1 MGMQHQMPPA
11 PLVPQPPP
19 PQLQQAFLSPS
30 AASSA
35 AAAGVADAAAAQSQ
49 HHHPPA
55 PTDEPAASRA
65 AVARHLAS
73 HTAAELVPESGK
85 VVVLSADLPVRL
97 AFHALHEHGVATAPV
112 WCPRSRELVG
122 MLSASDLI
130 HALRDLRDAARA
142 GGSPLSEAQMDA
154 HTIRALRAGAAAA
167 VAAAAAAASACAAA
181 DASSNR
187 SPPEG
192 IGGGRPNDAA
202 APPAPPRP
210 LVSVAPDDSLAA
222 VAATLAS
229 AGVSVA
235 PIVAPPVAVDLAAAT
250 AAAAEGPVNDGSR
263 PPSPCLSSEDV
274 SRMLVS
280 APVTPPPD
288 PRRMQ
293 TSVSASAASG
303 GGAYGPTL
311 LAHATLAGLLSSALR
326 ALRAV
331 GGGGGAGSQAATPT
345 AGAAGGGGILGAG
358 AFSAPSV
365 GPGAPLLRA
374 QLCDL
379 PLGTW
384 APDAPPCR
392 QPPPQQPAD
401 GQRQL
406 LERRDVRRVRPIVSV
421 TPATP
426 LTSALG
432 LLLEHGVSS
441 LPVVDAETGALVD
454 VYARADIGALARGG
468 AYSRLQWEDVT
479 VGQALALALL
489 PPATASASGHYGEN
503 PASQQRSSV
512 PSPRPPRVYVCTA
525 ADSFRAV
532 VERLACSSNNCSSSS
547 SSPGVRRVFVVDPAT
562 RRVQAVVS
570 LSDVAAYLFPGVAEA
585 AAASK
590 AGGRNA

>member
-1 MGMQHQMPPA
+1 MT
-11 PLVPQPPP
+11 V
-19 PQLQQAFLSPS
+19 
-30 AASSA
+30 
-35 AAAGVADAAAAQSQ
+35 
-49 HHHPPA
+49 
-55 PTDEPAASRA
+55 
-65 AVARHLAS
+65 
-73 HTAAELVPESGK
+73 
-85 VVVLSADLPVRL
+85 
-97 AFHALHEHGVATAPV
+97 
-112 WCPRSRELVG
+112 
-122 MLSASDLI
+122 
-130 HALRDLRDAARA
+130 
-142 GGSPLSEAQMDA
+142 
-154 HTIRALRAGAAAA
+154 
-167 VAAAAAAASACAAA
+167 
-181 DASSNR
+181 
-187 SPPEG
+187 
-192 IGGGRPNDAA
+192 
-202 APPAPPRP
+202 
-210 LVSVAPDDSLAA
+210 
-222 VAATLAS
+222 
-229 AGVSVA
+229 
-235 PIVAPPVAVDLAAAT
+235 
-250 AAAAEGPVNDGSR
+250 
-263 PPSPCLSSEDV
+263 
-274 SRMLVS
+274 VS
-280 APVTPPPD
+280 APVTPPPGAS
-288 PRRMQ
+288 RGRQQQMQ

-331 GGGGGAGSQAATPT
+331 GGGAGSQAATPT
-345 AGAAGGGGILGAG
+345 AGGILGAG
-358 AFSAPSV
+358 ALGSSSAVS
-365 GPGAPLLRA
+365 PGAPLLRA

-392 QPPPQQPAD
+392 QQPPPQPTN
-401 GQRQL
+401 GQQQH

-489 PPATASASGHYGEN
+489 PPATASASGYYGEN
-503 PASQQRSSV
+503 PALSQQRSAV

-532 VERLACSSNNCSSSS
+532 VERLASSSTSCSSSS
-547 SSPGVRRVFVVDPAT
+547 SSPGVRRVFVVDPST

>member
-1 MGMQHQMPPA
+1 
-11 PLVPQPPP
+11 
-19 PQLQQAFLSPS
+19 
-30 AASSA
+30 
-35 AAAGVADAAAAQSQ
+35 
-49 HHHPPA
+49 
-55 PTDEPAASRA
+55 
-65 AVARHLAS
+65 
-73 HTAAELVPESGK
+73 
-85 VVVLSADLPVRL
+85 
-97 AFHALHEHGVATAPV
+97 
-112 WCPRSRELVG
+112 
-122 MLSASDLI
+122 ML
-130 HALRDLRDAARA
+130 
-142 GGSPLSEAQMDA
+142 
-154 HTIRALRAGAAAA
+154 LRAREARRKGKAA
-167 VAAAAAAASACAAA
+167 
-181 DASSNR
+181 
-187 SPPEG
+187 PKG
-192 IGGGRPNDAA
+192 PN

-274 SRMLVS
+274 SQMMAS
-280 APVTPPPD
+280 APVTPPPSSSA
-288 PRRMQ
+288 RTMQ

-331 GGGGGAGSQAATPT
+331 GGAPGSQAATPT
-345 AGAAGGGGILGAG
+345 AGGASSGILGAG
-358 AFSAPSV
+358 ALGAGGAASPA
-365 GPGAPLLRA
+365 GAPLLRA

-392 QPPPQQPAD
+392 QQPSGQN
-401 GQRQL
+401 GQRL
-406 LERRDVRRVRPIVSV
+406 LERRDVRRVRPIISV
-421 TPATP
+421 TPSTP

-489 PPATASASGHYGEN
+489 PPATASASGYYGEN
-503 PASQQRSSV
+503 PSSSQQRSSI

-562 RRVQAVVS
+562 RRVQAVIS

>member
-1 MGMQHQMPPA
+1 M
-11 PLVPQPPP
+11 PP
-19 PQLQQAFLSPS
+19 PQQQAFLSPPS
-30 AASSA
+30 SSA
-35 AAAGVADAAAAQSQ
+35 PGQSQ

-112 WCPRSRELVG
+112 WCPRSRRLVG

-167 VAAAAAAASACAAA
+167 VAAAAAASSDA
-181 DASSNR
+181 DASLSKG
-187 SPPEG
+187 STPEG
-192 IGGGRPNDAA
+192 KGGGGGGGEKTGSAAA

-250 AAAAEGPVNDGSR
+250 RAAAEGPVNDGSR
-263 PPSPCLSSEDV
+263 PPSPCLSSDDV
-274 SRMLVS
+274 SQMAVS
-280 APVTPPPD
+280 AAAAAPATPPPTD
-288 PRRMQ
+288 AAARTTTMQ

-326 ALRAV
+326 ALRAM
-331 GGGGGAGSQAATPT
+331 GGSQAATPT
-345 AGAAGGGGILGAG
+345 ASGILNAGAAAAANSSGVN
-358 AFSAPSV
+358 S
-365 GPGAPLLRA
+365 GAPLLRA

-392 QPPPQQPAD
+392 QQPPPTPSNGQ
-401 GQRQL
+401 QRQL

-441 LPVVDAETGALVD
+441 LPVVDAETGPWSTSTP
-454 VYARADIGALARGG
+454 ARTSAR
-468 AYSRLQWEDVT
+468 W
-479 VGQALALALL
+479 
-489 PPATASASGHYGEN
+489 PAAGPTRGFSGRT
-503 PASQQRSSV
+503 S
-512 PSPRPPRVYVCTA
+512 PS
-525 ADSFRAV
+525 DK
-532 VERLACSSNNCSSSS
+532 L
-547 SSPGVRRVFVVDPAT
+547 
-562 RRVQAVVS
+562 
-570 LSDVAAYLFPGVAEA
+570 
-585 AAASK
+585 
-590 AGGRNA
+590 